1 MVGASTSSNNSSMFA
16 RRRSRSEG
24 SAKATTELETSPIQF
39 PAVSQTRCSMT
50 ELYVRTSDGVVF
62 KDEEFQREIV
72 AKTERLIETAMSP
85 ESTERNAL
93 IAKKALKYRKMRS
106 RRPHEF
112 ERRIASSPVTAC
124 IKRRMA
130 AN

>member
-1 MVGASTSSNNSSMFA
+1 MLT

-24 SAKATTELETSPIQF
+24 SANATVELQASPIQS
-39 PAVSQTRCSMT
+39 PVVSQTRCSMT

-62 KDEEFQREIV
+62 QDEEFQREIV
-72 AKTERLIETAMSP
+72 AKAERLVETAMSP

-93 IAKKALKYRKMRS
+93 IAKKALKYREMRS
-106 RRPHEF
+106 RRPNEF
-112 ERRIASSPVTAC
+112 ERPVTAYM
-124 IKRRMA
+124 KPSMA